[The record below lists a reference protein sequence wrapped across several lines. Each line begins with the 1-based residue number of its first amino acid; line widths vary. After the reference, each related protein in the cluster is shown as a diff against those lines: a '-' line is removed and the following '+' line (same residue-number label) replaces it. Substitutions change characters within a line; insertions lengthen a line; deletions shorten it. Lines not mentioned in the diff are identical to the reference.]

1 MLKNHFTGSAIMPSI
16 VHFKSTINGRA
27 FFAQQ
32 IPYRH
37 IAIDISRNDHGII
50 CIQTNASAT
59 QKWFFVNPIEL
70 FAHHVNHDQMPAIK
84 SLVTAFRSDKG
95 YLWAISASKSRIEN
109 LGSFLSTSWSK
120 LADECILLGDNL
132 SICSFAQHKI
142 LVDICN
148 YATDDLI

>member
-59 QKWFFVNPIEL
+59 QKWFFVNPVEL
-70 FAHHVNHDQMPAIK
+70 FAHHVDHDLERRVA
-84 SLVTAFRSDKG
+84 RG
-95 YLWAISASKSRIEN
+95 ISAVKSVTGLDVSGPIRRMAAGGRPAPSE
-109 LGSFLSTSWSK
+109 GWAPPSEED
-120 LADECILLGDNL
+120 AAEDVEDEEEE
-132 SICSFAQHKI
+132 
-142 LVDICN
+142 
-148 YATDDLI
+148 